1 MGTLT
6 RKQREIRDREARI
19 LELARDM
26 LLEQGYHGLS
36 MDRIAEEL
44 EYSKGTIYQH
54 FSSKEEV
61 LVALANQALEQRLN
75 LFRRAA
81 EFRGRSRERLY
92 AIGLAGQLFVRLYP
106 HHFSVEQVIRLSSVW
121 EKASK
126 KRRDHLRA
134 CETHCVGVVSGVIRD
149 ALASGDL
156 NLPAGIVPEYLVFGL
171 WSISFGAYSI
181 ATTSTTL
188 TEIGIADPFEALSW
202 NYAVLLDGCG
212 WRPLSTEFDYRA
224 SLESIG
230 REVFSAEM
238 RQSGMVSA

>member
-1 MGTLT
+1 MGTIT
-6 RKQREIRDREARI
+6 RKQREIRDRETRI
-19 LELARDM
+19 LTLARDM
-26 LLEQGYHGLS
+26 LLDQGYHGLS

-61 LVALANQALEQRLN
+61 LVALANQALEQRLQ

-92 AIGLAGQLFVRLYP
+92 AIGVAGQLFVRLYP

-134 CETHCVGVVSGVIRD
+134 CETHCVGVVGGVVRD
-149 ALASGDL
+149 AIASGDL
-156 NLPAGIVPEYLVFGL
+156 KLPPVVAPEFLVFGL
-171 WSISFGAYSI
+171 WSMSFGAYSI

-188 TEIGIADPFEALSW
+188 TEIGIADSFEALSW
-202 NYAVLLDGCG
+202 NYSMLLDGYG
-212 WRPLSTEFDYRA
+212 WRPLSSEFDFA
-224 SLESIG
+224 GSLERIS
-230 REVFSAEM
+230 REVFSTEIQQVG
-238 RQSGMVSA
+238 RRSG

>member
-1 MGTLT
+1 
-6 RKQREIRDREARI
+6 
-19 LELARDM
+19 M
-26 LLEQGYHGLS
+26 LLESGYHGLS

-61 LVALANQALEQRLN
+61 LVALANQALEQRLI

-126 KRRDHLRA
+126 KRRDHLRS
-134 CETHCVGVVSGVIRD
+134 CETHCVGVVGGVIRD
-149 ALASGDL
+149 AVASGDL
-156 NLPAGIVPEYLVFGL
+156 TLPTGVLPEYLVFGL

-188 TEIGIADPFEALSW
+188 TDIGIGDPFEALSW
-202 NYAVLLDGCG
+202 NYAMLLDGCG
-212 WRPLSTEFDYRA
+212 WRPLSTEFDFAPVWNALVRKCLAPKCARSGWCRA
-224 SLESIG
+224 KF
-230 REVFSAEM
+230 FSW
-238 RQSGMVSA
+238 